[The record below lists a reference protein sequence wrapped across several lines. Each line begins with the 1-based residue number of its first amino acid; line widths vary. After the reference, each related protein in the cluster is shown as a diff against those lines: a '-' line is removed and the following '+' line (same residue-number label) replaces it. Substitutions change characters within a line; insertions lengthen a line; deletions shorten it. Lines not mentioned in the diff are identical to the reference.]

1 MQSMYEHRKKMIKQE
16 SMEIGIVPGMIHL
29 NMIGLG
35 KETVDELQVFL
46 SSVGIVSSIEYE
58 GMCG

>member
-16 SMEIGIVPGMIHL
+16 CMDVGIVPGTIHFNL
-29 NMIGLG
+29 IGLG
-35 KETVDELQVFL
+35 KETVDELQIFL
-46 SSVGIVSSIEYE
+46 STVGIDSEIEYE